1 MMLSYFLI
9 TVIILSNAANSILSK
24 RFQLSVKND
33 FSTMLYLN
41 LINAAFGTVYF
52 LFICKFR
59 IQMNVVTLMYSL
71 LYAAIVV
78 NSVIVSVVA
87 LSKMSMPV
95 YSIIYLTGSVFG
107 SAFFGRMFF
116 DEKITLYTALAMV
129 CLFLAVIIPFL
140 GSKEIKYGKKSFL
153 VMLWTFVLSAVSSVV
168 LKFYTSNPNTYH
180 ANNMFFMTNA
190 NCLVICAGYIA
201 AIRIIAKKKSEFS
214 LVALNGKQIANIG
227 FRTAV
232 SNIGSILSVLVI
244 AEMDI
249 SLYTII
255 TSSLGLVASAL
266 ISRFMFCENMG
277 CKNYI
282 SIFLA
287 LVAIVL
293 TAI

>member
-1 MMLSYFLI
+1 
-9 TVIILSNAANSILSK
+9 
-24 RFQLSVKND
+24 
-33 FSTMLYLN
+33 
-41 LINAAFGTVYF
+41 
-52 LFICKFR
+52 
-59 IQMNVVTLMYSL
+59 MNVVTLMYSL

-78 NSVIVSVVA
+78 NSVILSVVA

-95 YSIIYLTGSVFG
+95 YSIISLTGSVFG

-129 CLFLAVIIPFL
+129 CLFLAVIIPFP

-201 AIRIIAKKKSEFS
+201 AIRIIAKTKKSEFS

-249 SLYTII
+249 SLYNII

-287 LVAIVL
+287 LAAIVL